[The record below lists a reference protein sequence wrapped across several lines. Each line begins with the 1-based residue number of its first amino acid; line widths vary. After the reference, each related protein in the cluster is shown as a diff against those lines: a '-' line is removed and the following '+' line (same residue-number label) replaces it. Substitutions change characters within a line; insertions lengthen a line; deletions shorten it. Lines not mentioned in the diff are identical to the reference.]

1 MLHFRD
7 VITDRHDAIH
17 RFHRLHC
24 LGCQLHAAAREA
36 AHAAALAACHN
47 AGGGVPD
54 VPFASSYKPGEISA
68 LWNSL
73 KKCYGNEEL
82 ARQAVAQNDQVLCP
96 IYATPAMLSD
106 SKKALVDIFGK
117 DEALQIM
124 SKSPMILTCGSELRS
139 LKPDDIRSTAN
150 TRQFLD
156 AFKGPAVL
164 ALPLGLIFI
173 LKALGGVVEAYS

>member
-1 MLHFRD
+1 MRFIAFIACIASAASFTLQPAKQPTLRRSQPVTML
-7 VITDRHDAIH
+7 
-17 RFHRLHC
+17 
-24 LGCQLHAAAREA
+24 G
-36 AHAAALAACHN
+36 
-47 AGGGVPD
+47 GGGVPD